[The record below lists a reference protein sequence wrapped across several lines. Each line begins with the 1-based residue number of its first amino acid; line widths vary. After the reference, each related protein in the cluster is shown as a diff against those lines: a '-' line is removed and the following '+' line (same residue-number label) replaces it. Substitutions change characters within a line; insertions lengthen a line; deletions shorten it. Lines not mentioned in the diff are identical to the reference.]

1 MIAIFLEKPNENM
14 TLCLSPNS
22 RTPCTAVVRPR
33 RSETFLSPLC
43 PGMMSQCYGNFVV
56 SDIGVTPQAA
66 LWRMLLTGD
75 KSRASVATHHRPED
89 ENSREECTRKNDPKC
104 VCVLALQECDMVS
117 VSNHQRDSFQ
127 AHHLPG
133 GGAAAGERCK
143 RCSHSYELH
152 SASLVTPFSTHFRFT
167 HKSAA
172 GFGNNARDF
181 GISSLRCQCGTR
193 PLAP

>member
-14 TLCLSPNS
+14 TLCLSPNR

-33 RSETFLSPLC
+33 RSETFLSPLR
-43 PGMMSQCYGNFVV
+43 PGMMSQCYGNLVV
-56 SDIGVTPQAA
+56 SDIGVTPQAV
-66 LWRMLLTGD
+66 LWRMPLTGD

-89 ENSREECTRKNDPKC
+89 KNSREECTRKNDPKC
-104 VCVLALQECDMVS
+104 VCVCCRCRSVIWSPCQIISGTVS
-117 VSNHQRDSFQ
+117 RLITSLEEELLLGRDGNVV
-127 AHHLPG
+127 LT
-133 GGAAAGERCK
+133 R
-143 RCSHSYELH
+143 LH
-152 SASLVTPFSTHFRFT
+152 SAPFSTLCRFT
-167 HKSAA
+167 RKSAD